1 MSLANIFVA
10 WLQLEHKDKEIRDLH
25 ERNSH
30 LMIQVDQLTEKASNS
45 SGHSITLFNELS
57 QFSGNQD
64 IAMATDS
71 PINPVSNLSGK
82 IIISIREYTNL
93 YKMENYS
100 QRLTFTHIRELF
112 LWLIFD
118 KTVTFSPVHLICKNF
133 IRAVKMKSEVNFFS
147 NFSSVRTLSSPS
159 AMALLCFMF

>member
-82 IIISIREYTNL
+82 IIISIR
-93 YKMENYS
+93 
-100 QRLTFTHIRELF
+100 
-112 LWLIFD
+112 
-118 KTVTFSPVHLICKNF
+118 
-133 IRAVKMKSEVNFFS
+133 
-147 NFSSVRTLSSPS
+147 
-159 AMALLCFMF
+159 